1 MVYKAERELG
11 GRKLVIESG
20 QVAKQADGAVT
31 VRYGDTVVLATVVI
45 SEEPDYERG
54 FLPLFVEYREKA
66 YAAGKIPGGFFKR
79 EGRPREKE
87 TLSARLVDRPLRP
100 LFPPD
105 YPYEIQIVVT
115 VLSSDQEND
124 ADILGMIGGS
134 AAVTLSGLPFHGPV
148 GAVRV
153 GRIGGEYCLNPTF
166 SQLESSELD
175 LVVAG
180 TKDDI
185 IMVEGSA
192 REVSEKV
199 LLGGMDFAREALGQI
214 IEMQSELAQQCAQ
227 PQREFT
233 PSPVDKDLLEAVE
246 ELAAER
252 VSQANII
259 PRKLERGEAL
269 NKIIKDTVEKLA
281 DRFPEEER
289 VIAALIAEIE
299 KRDLRRRLLK
309 EGLRIDGRG
318 PDDLRPISCEVGV
331 LPRTHGSA
339 LFTRGET
346 QSLVVTTLGTKMDEQ
361 KIDDLEGESWKS
373 YMLHYNFPPFCV
385 GEVKPIRGPGR
396 REIGHG
402 ALAERAI
409 QPVIPSDEA
418 FPYTIRIVSD
428 ILESNG
434 SSSMATVCGG
444 SLSLMDAGVPIKTA
458 VSGVAMGLI
467 KEGEDWVVLTDIL
480 GAEDHCGDMD
490 FKVAGTKEGITGFQ
504 MDVKIEGVSSQILW
518 KALEKSRQARLKI
531 LEIMDQTISRP
542 RPQLSVY
549 APRITSFR
557 VPQEKIG
564 EIIGPGGKMIRK
576 IIEESQ
582 AKIDIEDDG
591 TITIAATDEASGKR
605 AKELIDLII
614 EEPEVGRS
622 YQGTVKRVVDFGAF
636 VEILPQQE
644 GLLHISEIDHKRI
657 GRVEDVLKVGDKV
670 LVKVTGID
678 AQGKIRLSRKALLPR
693 EKRR

>member
-1 MVYKAERELG
+1 MVYRVERELG
-11 GRKLVIESG
+11 GRRLIIESG
-20 QVAKQADGAVT
+20 QVAKQANGAVT
-31 VRYGDTVVLATVVI
+31 VKYGDTVILATVVA
-45 SEEPDYERG
+45 SQEPNYERG

-87 TLSARLVDRPLRP
+87 TLSARLIDRPLRP

-105 YPYEIQIVVT
+105 FPYEIQVVIT
-115 VLSSDQEND
+115 VLSADQEND
-124 ADILGMIGGS
+124 ADTLGMIGGS
-134 AAVTLSGLPFHGPV
+134 AAVTLSGIPFHGPV
-148 GAVRV
+148 GTVRV
-153 GRIGGEYCLNPTF
+153 GRIGGEFCLNPTF
-166 SQLESSELD
+166 SQLESSQLD

-180 TKDDI
+180 TKGDI

-192 REVSEKV
+192 REVSEKD
-199 LLGGMDFAREALGQI
+199 LFDGMYFSREAIGQI
-214 IEMQSELAQQCAQ
+214 IEMQSELAHQCGQ
-227 PQREFT
+227 PQREF
-233 PSPVDKDLLEAVE
+233 SPPQVDKDLFVAVE
-246 ELAAER
+246 ELAAKKL
-252 VSQANII
+252 SQANII
-259 PRKLERGEAL
+259 PGKLERGEVL
-269 NKIIKDTVEKLA
+269 NRIIKDTVERLA
-281 DRFPEEER
+281 ERFPEKER
-289 VIAALIAEIE
+289 LITSVISDLE
-299 KRDLRRRLLK
+299 KRDMRRRIMG
-309 EGLRIDGRG
+309 ERLRIDGRG
-318 PDDLRPISCEVGV
+318 PDDLRPISCEVGI

-346 QSLVVTTLGTKMDEQ
+346 QSLVVTTLGSKMDEQ

-373 YMLHYNFPPFCV
+373 YMLHYNFPPFSV

-402 ALAERAI
+402 ALAERSI
-409 QPVIPSDEA
+409 QPLIPTDEG

-444 SLSLMDAGVPIKTA
+444 SLSLMDAGVPIRTG
-458 VSGVAMGLI
+458 VSGVAMGLV
-467 KEGEDWVVLTDIL
+467 KEGKDWVILTDIL
-480 GAEDHCGDMD
+480 GAEDHLGDMD
-490 FKVAGTKEGITGFQ
+490 FKVAGTREGITGFQ
-504 MDVKIEGVSSQILW
+504 MDLKMEGVDSSILW
-518 KALEKSRQARLKI
+518 EALEKSESARLKI
-531 LEIMDQTISRP
+531 LDIMNQTISRP
-542 RPQLSVY
+542 RSQLSSY
-549 APRITSFR
+549 APRITSFK

-564 EIIGPGGKMIRK
+564 AIIGPGGKMIRK
-576 IIEESQ
+576 IIEETQ

-591 TITIAATDEASGKR
+591 TVTIAAADQASGQK

-614 EEPEVGRS
+614 QEPEVGRS

-670 LVKVTGID
+670 MVKVTGID
-678 AQGKIRLSRKALLPR
+678 PQGKIRLSRKALLPR
-693 EKRR
+693 EKGR

>member
-1 MVYKAERELG
+1 MVYRVERELG
-11 GRKLVIESG
+11 GRKLIIESG
-20 QVAKQADGAVT
+20 QVAKQANGAVT
-31 VRYGDTVVLATVVI
+31 VKYGDTVILATVVA
-45 SEEPDYERG
+45 SQEPDYERG

-87 TLSARLVDRPLRP
+87 TLSARLIDRPLRP
-100 LFPPD
+100 LFPLD
-105 YPYEIQIVVT
+105 FPYEIQVVVT
-115 VLSSDQEND
+115 VLSADQEND
-124 ADILGMIGGS
+124 ADTLGMIGGS
-134 AAVTLSGLPFHGPV
+134 AAVTLSGIPFHGPV

-153 GRIGGEYCLNPTF
+153 GRIGGEFCLNPTF
-166 SQLESSELD
+166 SQLESSQLD

-180 TKDDI
+180 TKSDI

-192 REVSEKV
+192 REVSEKD
-199 LLGGMDFAREALGQI
+199 LLDGMNFSRKAIGQI
-214 IEMQSELAQQCAQ
+214 IEMQSELAHQCGQ
-227 PQREFT
+227 PQREF
-233 PSPVDKDLLEAVE
+233 SPPHVDKDLLVAVE
-246 ELAAER
+246 ELAAEKL
-252 VSQANII
+252 SQANIV
-259 PRKLERGEAL
+259 PEKLERRKIL
-269 NKIIKDTVEKLA
+269 NQIIKDTVERLA
-281 DRFPEEER
+281 ERFPEKER
-289 VIAALIAEIE
+289 LITSVISDLE
-299 KRDLRRRLLK
+299 KRDMRRRIVG
-309 EGLRIDGRG
+309 ERLRIDGRG
-318 PDDLRPISCEVGV
+318 PDDLRSISCEVGI

-346 QSLVVTTLGTKMDEQ
+346 QSLVVTTLGSKMDEQ

-373 YMLHYNFPPFCV
+373 YMLHYNFPPFSV

-402 ALAERAI
+402 ALAERSI
-409 QPVIPSDEA
+409 QPVIPTDEG

-444 SLSLMDAGVPIKTA
+444 SLSLMDAGVPIKA
-458 VSGVAMGLI
+458 GVCGVAMGLV

-480 GAEDHCGDMD
+480 GTEDHLGDMD
-490 FKVAGTKEGITGFQ
+490 FKVAGTREGITGFQ
-504 MDVKIEGVSSQILW
+504 MDLKIEGVDSSILW
-518 KALEKSRQARLKI
+518 EALEKSKLARLKI
-531 LEIMDQTISRP
+531 LDIMSQTISRP
-542 RPQLSVY
+542 RSQLSSY
-549 APRITSFR
+549 APRITSFK

-576 IIEESQ
+576 IIEETR

-591 TITIAATDEASGKR
+591 TVTIAATDQASGQK

-614 EEPEVGRS
+614 QEPEIGRS
-622 YQGTVKRVVDFGAF
+622 YEGTVKRVVDFGAF
-636 VEILPQQE
+636 VEILPRQE

-670 LVKVTGID
+670 MVKVTGID
-678 AQGKIRLSRKALLPR
+678 PQGKIRLSRKALLPR